1 MLPPMSRS
9 APPAPAPASSCC
21 LHDGYEIFWATPDLA
36 VGAMPCKPEHLA
48 LLKEQGL
55 GAVLNLCAEF
65 CDLPGIESEHG
76 LAVHYLPIDD
86 MDVPDP
92 AQLDAALDW
101 VDARLAEG
109 RKVFIHCRFGMGRT
123 GTVLACW
130 MARRGLCLPRPPV
143 CTGEAASG
151 EAAPGVSG
159 TYPSG
164 SAPQESSHAAA
175 ASGTNTSPA
184 SAAQDAPP
192 DHHMDD
198 PTERPGWRARPISME
213 QHRFVEEYLCR
224 LGIAPPDRNLWRR
237 LRAWLFGH

>member
-1 MLPPMSRS
+1 MLPLMSRS
-9 APPAPAPASSCC
+9 TVPASASSCC
-21 LHDGYEIFWATPDLA
+21 LHDGFEIFWATPDVA

-101 VDARLAEG
+101 VDAHLAEG

-130 MARRGLCLPRPPV
+130 LARRGLCLTRPPV
-143 CTGEAASG
+143 CIQDGTSGEVSPGATPTPPPGDASREFASPSAASD
-151 EAAPGVSG
+151 AHSPSASTAP
-159 TYPSG
+159 
-164 SAPQESSHAAA
+164 SAL
-175 ASGTNTSPA
+175 T
-184 SAAQDAPP
+184 
-192 DHHMDD
+192 DD
-198 PTERPGWRARPISME
+198 PTERSGWRAKPVSAE
-213 QHRFVEEYLCR
+213 QHRFVEGYLSR

-237 LRAWLFGH
+237 LLACLFGR

>member
-1 MLPPMSRS
+1 MLPLMSRS
-9 APPAPAPASSCC
+9 APPAPASSSSCC
-21 LHDGYEIFWATPDLA
+21 LHDGYEIFWATPELA

-76 LAVHYLPIDD
+76 LAVRYLPIDD

-130 MARRGLCLPRPPV
+130 LARRGLCLTRPPD
-143 CTGEAASG
+143 CTQDAATPAPHGDASQESVTPSAASG
-151 EAAPGVSG
+151 DHAPPPAQAQAAPG
-159 TYPSG
+159 
-164 SAPQESSHAAA
+164 AP
-175 ASGTNTSPA
+175 T
-184 SAAQDAPP
+184 
-192 DHHMDD
+192 DD
-198 PTERPGWRARPISME
+198 PTERSGWRAKPVSAE

-237 LRAWLFGH
+237 LMAWLRRS

>member
-1 MLPPMSRS
+1 MSILPLMPPST
-9 APPAPAPASSCC
+9 PPASAPASSCC
-21 LHDGYEIFWATPDLA
+21 LHDGYEIFWATQELA

-92 AQLDAALDW
+92 AQLDVALDW
-101 VDARLAEG
+101 VDLRLSEG

-130 MARRGLCLPRPPV
+130 LARRGLCLTPQPD
-143 CTGEAASG
+143 CAQDGTSGEASPGVTPAASG
-151 EAAPGVSG
+151 DHAPPPAQAAPGAL
-159 TYPSG
+159 T
-164 SAPQESSHAAA
+164 
-175 ASGTNTSPA
+175 
-184 SAAQDAPP
+184 
-192 DHHMDD
+192 DD
-198 PTERPGWRARPISME
+198 PTERAGWRAKPVSTE

-237 LRAWLFGH
+237 LLACLFGR

>member
-9 APPAPAPASSCC
+9 APPASAPASSCC
-21 LHDGYEIFWATPDLA
+21 LHDGYEIFWATPDVA

-109 RKVFIHCRFGMGRT
+109 SKVFIHCRFGMGRT

-130 MARRGLCLPRPPV
+130 MARRGLCLTRPPA
-143 CTGEAASG
+143 CAADPAPAEDSPTTSTAAPLGDPTREPADTPPASG
-151 EAAPGVSG
+151 GHPA
-159 TYPSG
+159 
-164 SAPQESSHAAA
+164 Q
-175 ASGTNTSPA
+175 ASGAIT
-184 SAAQDAPP
+184 
-192 DHHMDD
+192 DD
-198 PTERPGWRARPISME
+198 PTERLGWRAKPVSTE
-213 QHRFVEEYLCR
+213 QHRFVEEYLSR
-224 LGIAPPDRNLWRR
+224 MGIAPPDRNLWRR
-237 LRAWLFGH
+237 LCAWLRRS

>member
-1 MLPPMSRS
+1 MLPLMSRS
-9 APPAPAPASSCC
+9 APPAPAPSCC
-21 LHDGYEIFWATPDLA
+21 LHDGYEIFWATPDVA

-109 RKVFIHCRFGMGRT
+109 SKVFIHCRFGMGRT

-130 MARRGLCLPRPPV
+130 LARRGLCLTRPPA
-143 CTGEAASG
+143 CTQDVATPAPHGDVSRESVTPFPASG
-151 EAAPGVSG
+151 DHAPPVSTAPGAF
-159 TYPSG
+159 T
-164 SAPQESSHAAA
+164 
-175 ASGTNTSPA
+175 
-184 SAAQDAPP
+184 
-192 DHHMDD
+192 DD
-198 PTERPGWRARPISME
+198 PTERSGWRAKPVSAE

-237 LRAWLFGH
+237 LMACLFGR

>member
-1 MLPPMSRS
+1 
-9 APPAPAPASSCC
+9 
-21 LHDGYEIFWATPDLA
+21 

-101 VDARLAEG
+101 VDSHLSGG

-130 MARRGLCLPRPPV
+130 LARRGLCLTRPPDS
-143 CTGEAASG
+143 TQDAATPASLGDASRESAPPSAASG
-151 EAAPGVSG
+151 DHAPPLVQAAPG
-159 TYPSG
+159 
-164 SAPQESSHAAA
+164 APA
-175 ASGTNTSPA
+175 
-184 SAAQDAPP
+184 
-192 DHHMDD
+192 DD
-198 PTERPGWRARPISME
+198 PTERAGWRAKPVSAE

-237 LRAWLFGH
+237 LVACLFGR

>member
-1 MLPPMSRS
+1 MSILPLMPRS
-9 APPAPAPASSCC
+9 TPPAPASAPASSCC
-21 LHDGYEIFWATPDLA
+21 LHDGYEIFWATQELA

-92 AQLDAALDW
+92 AQLDVALDW
-101 VDARLAEG
+101 VDLRLSEG

-130 MARRGLCLPRPPV
+130 LARRGLCLTRPSNFDPDATPAATSSGV
-143 CTGEAASG
+143 TTPAASG
-151 EAAPGVSG
+151 GHAQPSAQAAPGAL
-159 TYPSG
+159 T
-164 SAPQESSHAAA
+164 
-175 ASGTNTSPA
+175 
-184 SAAQDAPP
+184 
-192 DHHMDD
+192 DD
-198 PTERPGWRARPISME
+198 PTERSGWRAKPVSAE

-237 LRAWLFGH
+237 LCVWLRRS

>member
-1 MLPPMSRS
+1 MLPLMSRS
-9 APPAPAPASSCC
+9 TPPASTPASSCC
-21 LHDGYEIFWATPDLA
+21 LHDGYEIFWATPDVA

-92 AQLDAALDW
+92 VQLDAALDW
-101 VDARLAEG
+101 MDARLAEG

-130 MARRGLCLPRPPV
+130 LARRGLCLTRPPV
-143 CTGEAASG
+143 CAQDGAPGEASPGALPAAATGDHAPS
-151 EAAPGVSG
+151 APTAPGAL
-159 TYPSG
+159 T
-164 SAPQESSHAAA
+164 
-175 ASGTNTSPA
+175 
-184 SAAQDAPP
+184 
-192 DHHMDD
+192 DD
-198 PTERPGWRARPISME
+198 PTERAGWRAKPVSAE
-213 QHRFVEEYLCR
+213 QHRFVEEYLLR
-224 LGIAPPDRNLWRR
+224 MGIAPPDRNLWRR
-237 LRAWLFGH
+237 LKAFLSGR

>member
-1 MLPPMSRS
+1 MLRLMSRS
-9 APPAPAPASSCC
+9 TPPASASSCC
-21 LHDGYEIFWATPDLA
+21 LHDGYEIFWATPDVA

-65 CDLPGIESEHG
+65 CDLPGIETEHG

-92 AQLDAALDW
+92 AHLDAALDW

-109 RKVFIHCRFGMGRT
+109 SKVFIHCRFGMGRT

-130 MARRGLCLPRPPV
+130 LARRGLCLTQPPA
-143 CTGEAASG
+143 CAPDPAHAEASSATATAAPPGGSTREPANTPPASG
-151 EAAPGVSG
+151 D
-159 TYPSG
+159 
-164 SAPQESSHAAA
+164 H
-175 ASGTNTSPA
+175 
-184 SAAQDAPP
+184 APP
-192 DHHMDD
+192 APPTSGAIMDD
-198 PTERPGWRARPISME
+198 PTERAGWRAKPVSAE
-213 QHRFVEEYLCR
+213 QHRFVEEYLSR

-237 LRAWLFGH
+237 LKAWLRKS

>member
-1 MLPPMSRS
+1 MLPLMSRS
-9 APPAPAPASSCC
+9 TPPASSSSCC
-21 LHDGYEIFWATPDLA
+21 LHDGYEIFWATPDVA

-65 CDLPGIESEHG
+65 CDLPDIESEHG

-86 MDVPDP
+86 MDVPDS

-130 MARRGLCLPRPPV
+130 LARRGLCLTHPPD
-143 CTGEAASG
+143 CAQDAATPTALGGASRESANPSAASG
-151 EAAPGVSG
+151 AHSPSVSTTPGAL
-159 TYPSG
+159 T
-164 SAPQESSHAAA
+164 
-175 ASGTNTSPA
+175 
-184 SAAQDAPP
+184 
-192 DHHMDD
+192 DD
-198 PTERPGWRARPISME
+198 PTERSGWRAKPVSAQ

-237 LRAWLFGH
+237 LMAWLRRS

>member
-1 MLPPMSRS
+1 MLPLMSRS
-9 APPAPAPASSCC
+9 APPASASSCC
-21 LHDGYEIFWATPDLA
+21 LHDGYEIFWATPDVA

-130 MARRGLCLPRPPV
+130 LARRGLCLTRPSSCDPDATPAATSSGV
-143 CTGEAASG
+143 TTPAASG
-151 EAAPGVSG
+151 DHAP
-159 TYPSG
+159 P
-164 SAPQESSHAAA
+164 APT
-175 ASGTNTSPA
+175 ASGALT
-184 SAAQDAPP
+184 
-192 DHHMDD
+192 DD
-198 PTERPGWRARPISME
+198 PTERSGWRAKPVSAE

-237 LRAWLFGH
+237 LLTCLFGR

>member
-1 MLPPMSRS
+1 MLLLMSRS
-9 APPAPAPASSCC
+9 TPPASAPASSCC
-21 LHDGYEIFWATPDLA
+21 LHDGYEIFWATPDVA

-92 AQLDAALDW
+92 AQLDVALDW
-101 VDARLAEG
+101 VDLRLSEG

-130 MARRGLCLPRPPV
+130 LARRGLCLTRPPACDQHAATPAAPGDASRESV
-143 CTGEAASG
+143 NATAASG
-151 EAAPGVSG
+151 
-159 TYPSG
+159 
-164 SAPQESSHAAA
+164 SH
-175 ASGTNTSPA
+175 
-184 SAAQDAPP
+184 PP
-192 DHHMDD
+192 PEPVPTDD
-198 PTERPGWRARPISME
+198 PTERAGWRAKPVSAE

-237 LRAWLFGH
+237 LLACLFGR

>member
-1 MLPPMSRS
+1 MSRS
-9 APPAPAPASSCC
+9 TPPASTPASSCC
-21 LHDGYEIFWATPDLA
+21 LHDGYEIFWATRELA

-92 AQLDAALDW
+92 VQLDAALDW
-101 VDARLAEG
+101 VDLHLSEG
-109 RKVFIHCRFGMGRT
+109 SKVFIHCRFGMGRT

-130 MARRGLCLPRPPV
+130 LARRGLCLTRPSD
-143 CTGEAASG
+143 CAQDGASGEASPGVTPAAASGGHAQPPAQAASG
-151 EAAPGVSG
+151 EL
-159 TYPSG
+159 T
-164 SAPQESSHAAA
+164 
-175 ASGTNTSPA
+175 
-184 SAAQDAPP
+184 
-192 DHHMDD
+192 DD
-198 PTERPGWRARPISME
+198 PTERAGWRAKPVSAE

-237 LRAWLFGH
+237 LLACLFGR